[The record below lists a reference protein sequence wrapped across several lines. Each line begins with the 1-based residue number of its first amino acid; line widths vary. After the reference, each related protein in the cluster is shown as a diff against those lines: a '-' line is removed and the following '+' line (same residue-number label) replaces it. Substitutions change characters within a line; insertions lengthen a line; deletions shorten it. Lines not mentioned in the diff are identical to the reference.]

1 MRKLLSILVAVAI
14 SAPLFAAL
22 GCADNG
28 NKPYSLTG
36 EQALTADQQRWVDQH
51 SIDEK
56 GHYNLTKHQQALAQ
70 VRSANSNANVNAR

>member
-1 MRKLLSILVAVAI
+1 MRKFLSIIMAAAM
-14 SAPLFAAL
+14 SAPLLTAF

-36 EQALTADQQRWVDQH
+36 EQTLTPEQQRWVDKH

-56 GHYNLTKHQQALAQ
+56 GHYNLTMHQQALAQ
-70 VRSANSNANVNAR
+70 MRSANTNTR